1 MKRIFLGVLAMMML
15 VMTGCGGGSVEVV
28 VPIEPAIYPPSITSY
43 QYSKDTVREFVNGS
57 INFNAPD
64 SDIDSMTVVVFD
76 SRGYEIARTTAA
88 LNLPGVSQ
96 GTVLFSIDYVT
107 YPADKF
113 TFSIYLT
120 DFNGYTSNQ
129 VVDTFWVP

>member
-1 MKRIFLGVLAMMML
+1 MKRLLLGVLAIMML
-15 VMTGCGGGSVEVV
+15 VMSGCGSGSVEVV
-28 VPIEPAIYPPSITSY
+28 IPIEPVIYPPTITSY
-43 QYSKDTVREFVNGS
+43 RYSKDTVKEFVDGS
-57 INFNAPD
+57 IDFNAPD
-64 SDIDSMTVVVFD
+64 ADIDTMTVVVFD
-76 SRGYEIARTTAA
+76 SRGYEMARTRAV

-96 GTVLFSIDYVT
+96 GSVLFSIDYVT

-120 DFNGYTSNQ
+120 DFNGNSSNQ